1 MCVFVVSPFLLCSA
15 RRRSGEGGKR
25 RRSGEHVRT
34 WGQNLTHTAGGGVGP
49 GAFLWWGRDG
59 SGRVMVRRGAAPVW
73 CGGPRR
79 AQAKWCGGGSKRAPS
94 RTVRLPRRLSLACSR
109 ARRVAASQADGWRA
123 GRLGGL
129 VGTARQPSQPD
140 TRCPSRDR
148 WRGTR
153 LGGGGSGAPRG
164 GGPRGGRAGRR
175 GAVGVP
181 AVPPARRTWGAAR
194 LVGHRGGPRT
204 RVVGLVV
211 GSVGPAKRAVP
222 CPASPLSPR
231 GGDRVSGGAVDAP
244 RVPRIS
250 ARRIPNQSKS
260 SSSTRYG
267 AARARSSVLRTVGYL
282 QMRR

>member
-1 MCVFVVSPFLLCSA
+1 MCVFAVSPFLLCSA

-94 RTVRLPRRLSLACSR
+94 RTVRLPRRLSLARSR

-175 GAVGVP
+175 GGSLPSRPPGGPGARRGWWGTGGAPVHVSWGWWWGLLAPPSVPCHARRPRSPRAVG
-181 AVPPARRTWGAAR
+181 T
-194 LVGHRGGPRT
+194 
-204 RVVGLVV
+204 
-211 GSVGPAKRAVP
+211 GSPVGPWTRRGSREYPHAGFRINPNPVP
-222 CPASPLSPR
+222 LHGTVPL
-231 GGDRVSGGAVDAP
+231 AP
-244 RVPRIS
+244 VLQYSVPLVTCR
-250 ARRIPNQSKS
+250 
-260 SSSTRYG
+260 
-267 AARARSSVLRTVGYL
+267 
-282 QMRR
+282 

>member
-1 MCVFVVSPFLLCSA
+1 L
-15 RRRSGEGGKR
+15 
-25 RRSGEHVRT
+25 
-34 WGQNLTHTAGGGVGP
+34 VGP
-49 GAFLWWGRDG
+49 GRERAGDG
-59 SGRVMVRRGAAPVW
+59 SARCGTGVVW
-73 CGGPRR
+73 GPGR

-94 RTVRLPRRLSLACSR
+94 RTVRLPRRLSLARSR

-175 GAVGVP
+175 GSVGVP

-194 LVGHRGGPRT
+194 LVGHRGVPRT

>member
-1 MCVFVVSPFLLCSA
+1 VCFRRVAIFALLCTETKWGGRGA
-15 RRRSGEGGKR
+15 KAERRARAYVGAKFNAHGRRRGGAR
-25 RRSGEHVRT
+25 CFP
-34 WGQNLTHTAGGGVGP
+34 LVGP
-49 GAFLWWGRDG
+49 GRERAGDG
-59 SGRVMVRRGAAPVW
+59 SARCGTGVVW
-73 CGGPRR
+73 GPGR

-94 RTVRLPRRLSLACSR
+94 RTVRLPRRLSLARSR

-175 GAVGVP
+175 GAMGVP

-194 LVGHRGGPRT
+194 LVGHRGGPGHVSWGWWWGLLAPPSVPCHAR
-204 RVVGLVV
+204 RPRSPRAVGT
-211 GSVGPAKRAVP
+211 GSPVGPWTRRGSREYPHAGFRINPNPVTLHGTVP
-222 CPASPLSPR
+222 LAPVLQYSVPLVTCR
-231 GGDRVSGGAVDAP
+231 
-244 RVPRIS
+244 
-250 ARRIPNQSKS
+250 
-260 SSSTRYG
+260 
-267 AARARSSVLRTVGYL
+267 
-282 QMRR
+282 